1 MQHNSASGTIS
12 LSRLKQIR
20 PMLNCKN
27 FISELDDLLTRS
39 KGRVG
44 VFMLDLDR
52 FHLVNEIAGHDVGE
66 SLLEKVKERLILNAP
81 ANCIWANC
89 APYAACF
96 LMDWDSSPSW

>member
-1 MQHNSASGTIS
+1 
-12 LSRLKQIR
+12 
-20 PMLNCKN
+20 MLNCKD
-27 FISELDDLLTRS
+27 FISELDELLTRS

-81 ANCIWANC
+81 ANC